1 MKTSYLLFFFIL
13 TCCTPKDKDNCHY
26 KINFINNSKSILY
39 VFYSTDSEL
48 TKNGTPDP
56 RFNSE
61 SKSLPNTTNEDAL
74 KFGNAKPQCGENK
87 FDSTPKLYVFVFDS
101 QVLEAN
107 TWDDVKTNNLV
118 LKRYD
123 LTLQDLKNSNW
134 TITYDG
140 N

>member
-13 TCCTPKDKDNCHY
+13 TCCAPKDRGDCHY
-26 KINFINNSKSILY
+26 KINFINNSQSILY

-48 TKNGTPDP
+48 TKYGTPDP
-56 RFNSE
+56 RFNNE
-61 SKSLPNTTNEDAL
+61 SKSFPNTTNESAL
-74 KFGNAKPQCGENK
+74 KFGNAKPQCGEDK
-87 FDSTPKLYVFVFDS
+87 FDSAPKLYVFVFDN

-107 TWDDVKTNNLV
+107 SWDDVKANNLY

-134 TITYDG
+134 TITYP
-140 N
+140 